1 MKRLKRTP
9 RAKVALTRVQFHI
22 LCDSVISQ
30 EKEEMESEKGVGMEH
45 KMCWDGAQKPPSSC
59 DPC

>member
-22 LCDSVISQ
+22 LCGSVISQ
-30 EKEEMESEKGVGMEH
+30 EKEEMESKKGVGMEH
-45 KMCWDGAQKPPSSC
+45 ESHLPAVIPAGLTQKN
-59 DPC
+59 